1 MLWRR
6 ASAGLLISVLAV
18 VPSAATVCAMSCV
31 DGPEAAT
38 PTLVEAASQHQ
49 HSAAAPQ
56 TSTDVAVRAVPH
68 DCTDHAGGA
77 ELTATVRSTVAGA
90 AADSPAAVLAP
101 EAFRHAVGPAEARRE
116 PVHGPPGY
124 TLSFAPPVLRI

>member
-1 MLWRR
+1 M
-6 ASAGLLISVLAV
+6 LAV